1 MLLKL
6 RLSLVSTPEGMK
18 ARKLPEEEVKGAWVQ
33 QSHSIPNT
41 FYSFDPT
48 EEGPGSITTKI
59 RNMAEQLRTKSSRS
73 EPQREYPLHITVNFQ
88 RGGGPPPE
96 DWLRWFN
103 RQGPTRVTI
112 KELLITETGWAVA
125 TVKLPEDVQ
134 SKTLTHQP
142 HVSLPNKV
150 TTTDGPNCPQGED
163 FPQVPDTLWAA
174 SKTDVGL
181 LKTASPMDR
190 MERTTLV
197 LQ

>member
-73 EPQREYPLHITVNFQ
+73 EPQRDTPSTLQSISNEEEGHLP
-88 RGGGPPPE
+88 R
-96 DWLRWFN
+96 
-103 RQGPTRVTI
+103 
-112 KELLITETGWAVA
+112 TG
-125 TVKLPEDVQ
+125 
-134 SKTLTHQP
+134 
-142 HVSLPNKV
+142 
-150 TTTDGPNCPQGED
+150 
-163 FPQVPDTLWAA
+163 
-174 SKTDVGL
+174 
-181 LKTASPMDR
+181 
-190 MERTTLV
+190 
-197 LQ
+197 